1 MGLAVARLTG
11 GMKCKP
17 RWFGIDGAT
26 KTENLTTERLE
37 GTPNAYTVIG
47 IGAPKATTPLD
58 AETAPP
64 GSSRHTPLGSERGR
78 AAL

>member
-26 KTENLTTERLE
+26 RTENLTTEGLE
-37 GTPNAYTVIG
+37 GTPNAYTVRDIG
-47 IGAPKATTPLD
+47 IQKVGT
-58 AETAPP
+58 ETIPT
-64 GSSRHTPLGSERGR
+64 GSPRHLALGSQRGR
-78 AAL
+78 ATL